1 VSSVLA
7 GVCLALAGTAQ
18 APVFVPARA
27 FTLAW
32 THTIERQ
39 RWEEDYEILPGPPAR
54 LHALRARVRGSGAG
68 MEPPEDARQAGAWY
82 EYRPADASPAE
93 LRLMR
98 SEFAPDYELCRQGN
112 CRRLSH
118 WLASDGGVTVLRPC
132 ARPAR

>member
-1 VSSVLA
+1 MLAGLCLTLA
-7 GVCLALAGTAQ
+7 GVLQ

-54 LHALRARVRGSGAG
+54 IHAIQARVRGSGAG
-68 MEPPEDARQAGAWY
+68 MEPPANAQLKGSWY
-82 EYRPADASPAE
+82 EYRPDEPWPAE

-98 SEFAPDYELCRQGN
+98 SEFAPDYELCRRGV
-112 CRRLSH
+112 CHPLSY

-132 ARPAR
+132 APPAR